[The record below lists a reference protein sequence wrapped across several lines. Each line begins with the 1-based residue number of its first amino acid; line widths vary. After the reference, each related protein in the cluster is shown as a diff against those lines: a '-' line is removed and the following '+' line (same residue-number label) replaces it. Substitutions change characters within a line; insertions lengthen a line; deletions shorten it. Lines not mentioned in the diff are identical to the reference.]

1 MENKKKYAVTVRE
14 NEKNGGTLESQKS
27 LDGLALITIKRNPK
41 KEDEVTIRT
50 EGMTTTEL
58 ASAILRL
65 ANQNPDLKNLIKA
78 DFLEMSADFIKDAAH
93 DMRRSITDRAVEEF
107 KAEQVGGNIQ

>member
-1 MENKKKYAVTVRE
+1 MENKIKYAVTVRE
-14 NEKNGGTLESQKS
+14 QDNHGGTLETQKEI
-27 LDGLALITIKRNPK
+27 DGLALITIKRNPK

-107 KAEQVGGNIQ
+107 KTEQVGGNIQ